1 MRTLSDWIVI
11 HAPLEAVFQYATDP
25 HRMAEWLPSL
35 IETRNVVG
43 ADEGQQY
50 EWTYKMLG
58 ILFRGQ
64 TVVVEHQPNALCV
77 FQSIGAVNS
86 TWSIRVEPEAEGTRF
101 TIDIEYEVPMPML
114 GQLAERLIV
123 RRAPRN
129 LGVALA
135 NVKDIMEA

>member
-1 MRTLSDWIVI
+1 MRTLSDRIVI
-11 HAPLEAVFQYATDP
+11 HAPLEAVFEYTTDP
-25 HRMAEWLPSL
+25 VRMAEWLPSL

-43 ADEGQQY
+43 EGEGQQY
-50 EWTYKMLG
+50 EWTYKMVG

-64 TVVVEHQPNALCV
+64 AVVVDYKPNELSV

-86 TWSIRVEPEAEGTRF
+86 TWMIRVEPEAEKTVL
-101 TIDIEYEVPMPML
+101 TIEIEYEVPLPML
-114 GQLAERLIV
+114 GQLAERVIV

-135 NVKDIMEA
+135 NVKDMMEA